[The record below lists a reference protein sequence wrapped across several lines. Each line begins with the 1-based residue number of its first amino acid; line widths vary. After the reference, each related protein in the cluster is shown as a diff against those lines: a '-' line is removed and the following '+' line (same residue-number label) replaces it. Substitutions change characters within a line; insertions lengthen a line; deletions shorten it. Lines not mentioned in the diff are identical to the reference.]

1 MEQVGAGRERG
12 GDVSRLES
20 FLRRL
25 TTQRLLLDRACQEL
39 NELGDA
45 LPGPAIE
52 LGLGNGRTY
61 DHLREKL
68 ERRRI
73 IVFDRQLVAHPA
85 SRPPPEDLVLG
96 DIRST
101 GMAHAGQHGAVAA
114 LLHADLG
121 NGVAADDLEL
131 QKWLPDVAHALVR
144 PGGKVITS
152 TELSHPGL
160 RPEPLPEAARS
171 DFFVYRRL
179 QGLGAVRPSA

>member
-1 MEQVGAGRERG
+1 
-12 GDVSRLES
+12 VSRLES

-25 TTQRLLLDRACQEL
+25 LTQRLLLDRACQEL

-85 SRPPPEDLVLG
+85 SRPPEEDLVLG
-96 DIRST
+96 EIRTT
-101 GMAHAGQHGAVAA
+101 GMAHAEQHGAVAA

-121 NGVAADDLEL
+121 NGVAADDLKL
-131 QKWLPDVAHALVR
+131 QAWLPAVAHALVR

-152 TELSHPGL
+152 TELRHPGL
-160 RPEPLPEAARS
+160 QSEPAPDETPRE
-171 DFFVYRRL
+171 DFFIYRRM
-179 QGLGAVRPSA
+179 